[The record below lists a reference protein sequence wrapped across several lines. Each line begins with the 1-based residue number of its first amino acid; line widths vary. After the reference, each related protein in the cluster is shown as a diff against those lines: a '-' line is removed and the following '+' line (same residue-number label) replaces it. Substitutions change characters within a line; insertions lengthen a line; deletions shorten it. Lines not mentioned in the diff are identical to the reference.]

1 MLKSKRRKEFL
12 NEATDLQ
19 FLSLYKPQ
27 GIDSLLN
34 ELNEYSEDIMA
45 ARGPELD
52 NSQERAKNAFICEDD
67 GNQSYFFGSN
77 KDRPESKHDD
87 KSDKLSIESMIE
99 LSHRFKD
106 DPQGDAEEVKIEEN
120 AYSMTGINITN
131 LPQKG

>member
-34 ELNEYSEDIMA
+34 ELNEYSEDIIA
-45 ARGPELD
+45 TREPDRD

-67 GNQSYFFGSN
+67 GN
-77 KDRPESKHDD
+77 
-87 KSDKLSIESMIE
+87 
-99 LSHRFKD
+99 
-106 DPQGDAEEVKIEEN
+106 
-120 AYSMTGINITN
+120 
-131 LPQKG
+131 